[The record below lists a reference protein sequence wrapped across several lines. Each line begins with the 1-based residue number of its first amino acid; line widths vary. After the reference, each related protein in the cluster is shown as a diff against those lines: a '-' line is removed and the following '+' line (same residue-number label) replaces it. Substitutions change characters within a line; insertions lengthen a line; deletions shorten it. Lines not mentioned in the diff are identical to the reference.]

1 MNPSSYLL
9 EKVGRVILDSDK
21 AYNKGAKILKAF
33 PEWEGSIER
42 FIAESWDILLNYCST
57 PARVT
62 KGGTL
67 KSYVKLTNVSIQ
79 IGINICR
86 QIDQDE
92 TDPGITLG
100 IGDLMLETFLQ
111 DGLIDIFREYEG
123 RKAPYVVS
131 VVNQPLNIKPI
142 LKGTVFSKPAPID
155 GLISAIT
162 KEPYIKGWSN
172 RKLFKEYLDKPFIQ
186 AMENLRQ
193 QSWEINKNVLNV
205 LKKNRDQFVT
215 DTLQVVDRH
224 GEVFKYNI
232 HWEDD
237 QLPTKKQFWHMDGT
251 KFLRKKDPRVQRALS
266 KLFEFDQVIKKAD
279 LINDYNMPF
288 YQEVSCDYR
297 GRIYY
302 AESFMEFQGSDLA
315 RGLYLFNDKR
325 ELSEEGLRWL
335 YIHAAACYN
344 QSYTIDELKSLT
356 WTTTDYISYLE
367 DEQLDTISVDK
378 MTLQDRVNWVEHNLD
393 AIRLAGLQSQLFP
406 EAEKP
411 VSYYAA
417 CVEIAEYHLSKLSG
431 IPYMSGLPIP
441 IDGSNNG
448 WQHLAAMSKDKQA
461 GTLVSLTPTPIQ
473 KDFYVAVAKS
483 MIELMPDWFEE
494 RQIPMKHI
502 RKGIAKRGSMT
513 RAYSAGKKKIQS
525 NMYDDCHV
533 EGYTNKY
540 NITEADTDLL
550 AGNLIKAINTVCSGP
565 LKTTKYLQKIIDH
578 ELNSG
583 EQGIE
588 WVTPSGFPVKYKVY
602 LQHERRYQ
610 GTIKGINNNKSISH
624 VVKVDIRNRDTNE
637 KVPCRR
643 SFASGISPN
652 VVHSYD
658 ASHMANTIRTFNGS
672 FGAVHDSFSTHA
684 NDVDKLQRIT
694 KEEFIKQYDTD
705 NFFNVLQD
713 NLMKHKDTFTFK
725 QPDLGD
731 LNIADIND
739 SQYFFC

>member
-1 MNPSSYLL
+1 MNPVSYLS
-9 EKVGRVILDSDK
+9 EKIGKVVLDSEK
-21 AYNKGAKILKAF
+21 AYNKGAKLLKAY
-33 PEWEGSIER
+33 PNWESDLER
-42 FIAESWDILLNYCST
+42 FVAEAWDLVLNYCSA

-62 KGGTL
+62 KGGSL

-79 IGINICR
+79 IGVGICR
-86 QIDQDE
+86 QIDLDE
-92 TDPGITLG
+92 TDPGIALG
-100 IGDLMLETFLQ
+100 IGDLMLESFLQ
-111 DGLIDIFREYEG
+111 DGLIDIFREYDG

-131 VVNQPLNIKPI
+131 VVNQPLNIKPV
-142 LKGTVFSKPAPID
+142 LKGTVFGQPRPID
-155 GLISAIT
+155 NLISPIT
-162 KEPYIKGWSN
+162 KEPYIKGWNN
-172 RKLFKEYLDKPFIQ
+172 RRLFKDYLDKPFIQ
-186 AMENLRQ
+186 AMEGLRQ
-193 QSWEINKNVLNV
+193 QAWNINLNV
-205 LKKNRDQFVT
+205 LQTIKKYRNEFITETVDVI
-215 DTLQVVDRH
+215 DRH

-237 QLPTKKQFWHMDGT
+237 QLPTKKQFWHLDGT

-279 LINDYNMPF
+279 FIVEHQLPF

-315 RGLYLFNDKR
+315 RGLYLFDDKK
-325 ELSEEGLRWL
+325 ELTEDGIKWL
-335 YIHAAACYN
+335 YIHAATCYN
-344 QSYTIDELKSLT
+344 RSYTIDELSTLT
-356 WTTTDYISYLE
+356 WTTTDYIKYLNE
-367 DEQLDTISVDK
+367 EQLDTISVDK
-378 MTLQDRVNWVEHNLD
+378 MTLEDRVNWTEYHLD
-393 AIRLAGLQSQLFP
+393 EIRLAGLQGQMFM

-411 VSYYAA
+411 VSYYAC
-417 CVEIAEYHLSKLSG
+417 CVEIAEYHLSKLTG
-431 IPYMSGLPIP
+431 QPYMSGLPIP

-461 GTLVSLTPTPIQ
+461 GALVSLVPTPIQ

-483 MIELMPDWFEE
+483 LIELMPDWFNE

-533 EGYTNKY
+533 EGYTSKY
-540 NITEADTDLL
+540 NITEEDTDIL
-550 AGNLIKAINTVCSGP
+550 AGGLIKAINSVCSGP
-565 LKTTKYLQKIIDH
+565 LKTTKYLQKIAEH
-578 ELNSG
+578 ELNHG

-588 WVTPSGFPVKYKVY
+588 WTTPSGFPVKYKVY

-610 GTIKGINNNKSISH
+610 GTIKGVNNNKSISH
-624 VVKVDIRNRDTNE
+624 IVKVDVRNKETKE

-658 ASHMANTIRTFNGS
+658 ASHMANVIRNFGGS

-684 NDVDKLQRIT
+684 NDVDKLQQIT
-694 KEEFIKQYDTD
+694 KEEFIKQYDYE
-705 NFFNVLQD
+705 NFFDVIQN
-713 NLMKHKDTFTFK
+713 NLMKHKDSFTYT
-725 QPDLGD
+725 QPTLGD
-731 LNIADIND
+731 LNVSDVIN